1 MPGYAKTVSV
11 STAPES
17 SSPVCNPMIVETGS
31 IAFRSTWRRS
41 TIRGGRPFARAVR
54 T

>member
-1 MPGYAKTVSV
+1 MPGNANTVSV

-17 SSPVCNPMIVETGS
+17 SSPAWRPMIVAIGS
-31 IAFRSTWRRS
+31 IALRRMCLVSTV
-41 TIRGGRPFARAVR
+41 RGATPFARAVR